1 MKPEDKEQ
9 KERDLELQKDI
20 LKGREFSLAELI
32 GREGGGFLKGES
44 PVPKM
49 IQLKA
54 ELNIFITNNLYDSS
68 GALQAVLHDL
78 VEADDKKISANKE
91 QPLIALSLIIR
102 EIIENENLYYEFVR
116 QVDLKYG
123 QMYDERPYFQSPG
136 QAAHPEDEYTHDSV
150 QVKLINFLET
160 IQVLSNKTD

>member
-1 MKPEDKEQ
+1 MKPEDQETN
-9 KERDLELQKDI
+9 ERDLELQQDI

-49 IQLKA
+49 IQLKT
-54 ELNIFITNNLYDSS
+54 ELNIFIKKNLHDSS
-68 GALQAVLHDL
+68 GALQAVLHDW
-78 VEADDKKISANKE
+78 VDADDEKISAYKE
-91 QPLIALSLIIR
+91 QPLTALSLIVK

-123 QMYDERPYFQSPG
+123 QMYDERPYFQSPD
-136 QAAHPEDEYTHDSV
+136 QPAHPEDEYTHESV